1 MNKIKAFKAKVIEYF
16 KNNDFA
22 FLHPIFYSKNL
33 TAKDPYEW
41 RREKF
46 RCQ

>member
-1 MNKIKAFKAKVIEYF
+1 MNKIKAFKVKVVEYF

-33 TAKDPYEW
+33 TAVDPETW
-41 RREKF
+41 GRR
-46 RCQ
+46 RQ